1 MADRRAL
8 VIDSPGSI
16 GLRHVDELVPG
27 PGEVVARPAYVGVC
41 GTDLELLAGVVDP
54 AYVRYPLVPGHEWSG
69 VIEAVGPGVTGLEP
83 GQPVIAEGIIPD
95 RVCAQCVQGHT
106 NLCEV
111 YDELGFTRA
120 GAAADQVLVPAQVVH
135 VLGAEVSL
143 LEAALAEPAAVAW
156 RAIGRG
162 RPRPGERVAVVGDG
176 TLALIAAHLLT
187 LYSPA
192 ELVVCGQR
200 PAQANL
206 ATELGATAFELDLA
220 DDPHPRISP
229 ATPSFPATPSSPAT
243 SFSSATPFSSATSS
257 SPTTPFS
264 SAISSS
270 PATSSSPAIPS
281 SWATPSSPGRF
292 DLVVEAAGTA
302 GAVERAFGLAR
313 RGGRVVLI
321 GLAGND
327 VKAAFPIDDVVNND
341 LLISAS
347 FGYTSAAWAEVTAL
361 LRAGQ
366 ISLTPLITHRFPL
379 DEYERAYQVL
389 RESFG
394 PRGKVMLDVSPR

>member
-16 GLRHVDELVPG
+16 GLRGVDELVPG
-27 PGEVVARPAYVGVC
+27 PGEVVARPVHVGVC
-41 GTDLELLAGVVDP
+41 GTDLELLAGIVDP

-83 GQPVIAEGIIPD
+83 GQPIIAEGIIPD
-95 RVCAQCVQGHT
+95 RVCAQCVAGRT

-120 GAAADQVLVPAQVVH
+120 GAAADQILVPAQVVH
-135 VLGAEVSL
+135 VLGDEVSL

-162 RPRPGERVAVVGDG
+162 SPRPGERVAVVGDG

-192 ELVVCGQR
+192 ELVVYGQR
-200 PAQANL
+200 PAQASL
-206 ATELGATAFELDLA
+206 AAELGATAFEPGPA
-220 DDPHPRISP
+220 VSPSGAAASAPGVASPSGPRAAGVASP
-229 ATPSFPATPSSPAT
+229 SGAEALKGA
-243 SFSSATPFSSATSS
+243 
-257 SPTTPFS
+257 
-264 SAISSS
+264 
-270 PATSSSPAIPS
+270 
-281 SWATPSSPGRF
+281 GF

-302 GAVERAFGLAR
+302 AAVERAFGLAR

-327 VKAAFPIDDVVNND
+327 VKAAFPIDDVINND
-341 LLISAS
+341 LQISAS

-366 ISLTPLITHRFPL
+366 VRLAPLITHRFPL
-379 DEYERAYQVL
+379 DEYEHAYQIL

-394 PRGKVMLDVSPR
+394 PRGKVILDVSEP